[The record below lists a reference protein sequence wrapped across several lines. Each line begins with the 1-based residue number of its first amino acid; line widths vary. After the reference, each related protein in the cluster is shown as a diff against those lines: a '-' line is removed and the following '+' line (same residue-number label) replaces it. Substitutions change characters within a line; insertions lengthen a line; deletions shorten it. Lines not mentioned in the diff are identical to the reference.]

1 MKAAVELEYRRFF
14 IYPDYSLFF
23 ILDKKQKR
31 GYYFSQP
38 LQQGPT
44 GEHRNHENSFH

>member
-1 MKAAVELEYRRFF
+1 MKAAVEFEYRRFF

-31 GYYFSQP
+31 GYYFLKAASAGATKRMP
-38 LQQGPT
+38 KP
-44 GEHRNHENSFH
+44 

>member
-1 MKAAVELEYRRFF
+1 MKAAVEIEYRRFF

-31 GYYFSQP
+31 EYYFLKAASAGSNRSTQK
-38 LQQGPT
+38 
-44 GEHRNHENSFH
+44 S

>member
-1 MKAAVELEYRRFF
+1 MKAAVEIEYRRFF

-31 GYYFSQP
+31 GYYFLKATSAGANRSTQK
-38 LQQGPT
+38 
-44 GEHRNHENSFH
+44 S